1 VSKTDLSDLNKNPKF
16 DLFSTTDVLGW
27 PSLSRQNIA
36 LLLVILVGRCWVAD
50 GTWNISTSLS
60 AYSVLAETE
69 ADVQATVAFAA
80 RHNLRLVVKNTGHDW
95 CVGPSV
101 PTASCLNYVQTLL
114 RRERSLGA
122 CVTQLR

>member
-1 VSKTDLSDLNKNPKF
+1 L
-16 DLFSTTDVLGW
+16 
-27 PSLSRQNIA
+27 RQNIA
-36 LLLVILVGRCWVAD
+36 LLLVILFGSCWVAD

-95 CVGPSV
+95 CVDPSRYNGGYCERDHKNDPSV
-101 PTASCLNYVQTLL
+101 PTASCLNYVQALFNTLS
-114 RRERSLGA
+114 RERYFGA
-122 CVTQLR
+122 CTIQLRDTVA